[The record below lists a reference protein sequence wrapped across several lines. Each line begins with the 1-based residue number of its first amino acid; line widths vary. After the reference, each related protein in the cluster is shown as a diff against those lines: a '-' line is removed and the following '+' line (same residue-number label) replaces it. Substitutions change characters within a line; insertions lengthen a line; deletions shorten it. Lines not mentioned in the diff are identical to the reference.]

1 MIQFEHP
8 VVMDDGTENTGLIKH
23 WSDSGMMIRQAETGD
38 MYDEAIDLYP
48 CRYTYE
54 ETDTPIP
61 GYDEPA
67 TAADYEAQLARLG
80 VNTDE

>member
-8 VVMDDGTENTGLIKH
+8 VVMDDGAENTGLIKH

-38 MYDEAIDLYP
+38 MYGEAIDLYP

-54 ETDTPIP
+54 ETDTPIQSHDDIP
-61 GYDEPA
+61 
-67 TAADYEAQLARLG
+67 TAEEYEAALNRMG
-80 VNTDE
+80 VET